1 MNKIIKVFKSIF
13 KICTENRENLLAIVA
28 IIGIIIIAYQSYLQ
42 LDALE
47 QQSKMIEQT
56 QTQIENNQLLLNNT
70 FKDMNEA
77 DYRNAA
83 NLVIGSSLFTKNYTA
98 YNLLNSQYSSYPAIL
113 NLDEWSTIINDNNEE
128 KVHYYKNE
136 NLMKIE
142 TVVKESTIFL
152 WIVNN
157 SSEIKL
163 KNGINIYINKSYL
176 KNGNN
181 ELRINMPYND
191 LSRASGYK
199 RAWGLFSLVYNS
211 STKEI
216 VKTSLISAS
225 RFPDVCTE
233 IPSKICVPRNISGE
247 MTFTVTYEDLGFE

>member
-13 KICTENRENLLAIVA
+13 KICTENRENLLAFVA
-28 IIGIIIIAYQSYLQ
+28 IIGMIFIALQSSLQ

-56 QTQIENNQLLLNNT
+56 QTQIEDNQLLLNNT

-83 NLVIGSSLFTKNYTA
+83 NLVIGSSLFTKNYIA

-113 NLDEWSTIINDNNEE
+113 ILRKWGTIINDNNEE
-128 KVHYYKNE
+128 RVQYYNFE
-136 NLMKIE
+136 NLIKTETIE
-142 TVVKESTIFL
+142 KEATIFL
-152 WIVNN
+152 WIVNK
-157 SSEIKL
+157 SSEIIPKD
-163 KNGINIYINKSYL
+163 GINIYINKSHL

-191 LSRASGYK
+191 LSRSSGYK
-199 RAWGLFSLVYNS
+199 QVWGSFSLVYNS
-211 STKEI
+211 STNEI
-216 VKTSLISAS
+216 IKSSIKSAS
-225 RFPDVCTE
+225 RFPDICTN
-233 IPSKICVPRNISGE
+233 IPNNNGRICIPRIKSGE
-247 MTFTVTYEDLGFE
+247 VTIKVR